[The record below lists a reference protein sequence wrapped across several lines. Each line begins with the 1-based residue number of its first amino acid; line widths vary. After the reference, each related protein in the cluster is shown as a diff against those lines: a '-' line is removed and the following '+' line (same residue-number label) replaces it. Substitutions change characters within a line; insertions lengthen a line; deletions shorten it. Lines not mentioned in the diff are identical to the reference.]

1 MNNDRNPV
9 VLCEEDFSKLKQI
22 VNMHGTAEANEMT
35 LAYEVGRAIVVKDDA
50 FPPNTVRLGSKVK
63 VEDVA
68 TAKSHEFTIVMPEE
82 ADIKEKK
89 VSVLTP
95 MAAAIIGFRE
105 GEEAVWKMPA
115 GLKQLKVLE
124 VVNKPAFV

>member
-50 FPPNTVRLGSKVK
+50 FPPNTVRIGSKVK
-63 VEDVA
+63 VEDVQ
-68 TAKSHEFTIVMPEE
+68 TAKSHEFMIVMPED

-124 VVNKPAFV
+124 VVNTPAFA

>member
-63 VEDVA
+63 VEDVQ
-68 TAKSHEFTIVMPEE
+68 TAKSHEFMIVMPED